1 MQVENTQMKRQMRCK
16 VCLNADVEVVFLPC
30 AHLVVCK
37 NCAPNLC
44 SCPVCRRRINET
56 IKVFMS

>member
-1 MQVENTQMKRQMRCK
+1 MRCK
-16 VCLNADVEVVFLPC
+16 VCLNADVGVVFLPC
-30 AHLVVCK
+30 GHLVVCK
-37 NCAPNLC
+37 NCAPNLR